1 MTGQDKRDKLDSL
14 DGKVVAITGGAR
26 GIGFATAKELISHG
40 CRVAIGDIDEVQL
53 KEAAL
58 ELGIDTYARLDVTD
72 PASFRAFLDLVES
85 EVGDL
90 DVLINNAGIMPTGH
104 LHEEDDAVTRRQV
117 EINLL
122 GVIYGTK
129 LALERMLPRD
139 RGHIINTASL
149 AGELAVP
156 GLATYCGTKHAVIGF
171 TESARMEYRKTGIR
185 LSTVRPT
192 FTNTELVAGTEGAK
206 GFRNAEP
213 EEIARATAALIAKP
227 KPFVR
232 VTRVAGTMVTGMK
245 FVPRRVAEG
254 LSSLLGADGVFLDDV
269 DVDARKG
276 YLDRIRDN

>member
-1 MTGQDKRDKLDSL
+1 MGDLAGL

-26 GIGFATAKELISHG
+26 GIGYQTAKELLRHG
-40 CRVAIGDIDEVQL
+40 CRVAIGDIDEVRL

-58 ELGIDTYARLDVTD
+58 ELGVETYARLDVTD

-85 EVGDL
+85 EVGEL

-104 LHEEDDAVTRRQV
+104 THEEEDAVTRRQV

-129 LALERMLPRD
+129 QALERMRPRD

-171 TESARMEYRKTGIR
+171 TEAVRLEYRRTGIR
-185 LSTVRPT
+185 VSTVRPT
-192 FTNTELVAGTEGAK
+192 FTNTELVSGTEGAK

-213 EEIARATAALIAKP
+213 EEIARATAELIAKP

-232 VTRVAGTMVTGMK
+232 VTRVAGGMVTAMK
-245 FVPRRVAEG
+245 FVPRRLSEG
-254 LSSLLGADGVFLDDV
+254 LASRLGADDVFLDDV
-269 DVDARKG
+269 DTAARQG
-276 YLDRIRDN
+276 YLDRIRQS

>member
-1 MTGQDKRDKLDSL
+1 MSDLA
-14 DGKVVAITGGAR
+14 GKVVAITGGAR
-26 GIGFATAKELISHG
+26 GIGYATARELLDQG
-40 CRVAIGDIDEVQL
+40 CRVAIGDIDEVRL

-58 ELGIDTYARLDVTD
+58 ELGIETYARLDVTD
-72 PASFRAFLDLVES
+72 PSSFRAFLDLVES
-85 EVGDL
+85 EVGEL
-90 DVLINNAGIMPTGH
+90 DVLVNNAGIMPTGH
-104 LHEEDDAVTRRQV
+104 THEEQDAVTRRQV

-129 LALERMLPRD
+129 QALERMLPRD

-171 TESARMEYRKTGIR
+171 TEAVRLEYRKTGIR
-185 LSTVRPT
+185 VSTVRPT

-206 GFRNAEP
+206 GIRNAEP
-213 EEIARATAALIAKP
+213 EEIARATAELIAKP

-232 VTRVAGTMVTGMK
+232 VTKVAGGMVTAMK

-254 LSSLLGADGVFLDDV
+254 LAAKLGADDVFLDDV
-269 DVDARKG
+269 DTAARQG

>member
-1 MTGQDKRDKLDSL
+1 MSL
-14 DGKVVAITGGAR
+14 SGKVVAITGGAR
-26 GIGFATAKELISHG
+26 GIGFQTAKELIGRG
-40 CRVAIGDIDEVQL
+40 CRVVIGDIDETAL

-72 PASFRAFLDLVES
+72 PESFRAFLDLVES
-85 EVGDL
+85 EVGEL

-104 LHEEDDAVTRRQV
+104 VHEEEDAITRRQV

-129 LALERMLPRD
+129 LALQRMLPRD

-149 AGELAVP
+149 AGELTVP
-156 GLATYCGTKHAVIGF
+156 GLATYCATKHAVIGF
-171 TESARMEYRKTGIR
+171 TESARLEYRKTGVR

-206 GFRNAEP
+206 GLRNAEP
-213 EEIARATAALIAKP
+213 EEIARATAALIEKP

-232 VTRVAGTMVTGMK
+232 VTKVAGGMASAMK
-245 FVPRRVAEG
+245 FVPRRLAEG
-254 LSSLLGADGVFLDDV
+254 LGTAMGVDTVFLDDV
-269 DVDARKG
+269 DTSARKG
-276 YLDRIRDN
+276 YLARIREN